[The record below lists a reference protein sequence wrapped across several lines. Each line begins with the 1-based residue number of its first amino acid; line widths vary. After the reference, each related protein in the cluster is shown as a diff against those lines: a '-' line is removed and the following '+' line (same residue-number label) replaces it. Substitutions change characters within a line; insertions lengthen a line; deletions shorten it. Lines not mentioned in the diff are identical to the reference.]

1 MQIGTVIKIADN
13 SGPYFIRLIKV
24 LRKSSKSHPVIG
36 DLVIGSVLRT
46 HQRKKFKINKGSII
60 RCMIIRMAE
69 NHKRKDG
76 FRFRFQHPAAIAVT
90 KGGLP
95 RATKIYGP
103 IQKNYE
109 NGDTFE

>member
-1 MQIGTVIKIADN
+1 MLLFNCSYIYSKTSPVLYSFNKSPSKIFQ
-13 SGPYFIRLIKV
+13 SR
-24 LRKSSKSHPVIG
+24 PVIG

-46 HQRKKFKINKGSII
+46 HQRKKFKVNKGSII